1 MAKKNKKEVA
11 YKDRTIIIENLP
23 FPIVY
28 YPGFYGAFFGFAE
41 SETSPIYLCSCSK
54 CAIGNYI
61 RFRLRREPH
70 LNSSSPHTH
79 IMDCMYFPQSLVDEL
94 MQLELV
100 EEENVIQKIR
110 FEDELCHECNNVV
123 PSLKYC
129 VEMYGGVFKQNY
141 GWYINKQAYEMGVEP
156 ISDHILSDICSN
168 EILELIEYDP
178 KETMQIYQELSQVD
192 FEQANEL
199 LKKYQKQTRK
209 VWRVIENRVRLKF
222 NHKKVGDSWT
232 SETILYQIVQTLF
245 PNYTVHRHY
254 RPEYLENMEFDIF
267 IENVNLGIE
276 YQGIQHFEPVGHW
289 GGEEAFEKLLERDA
303 RKRKLARLN
312 EVNLVYFEYDQDL
325 NESIVRNKLKQF
337 LT

>member
-1 MAKKNKKEVA
+1 
-11 YKDRTIIIENLP
+11 
-23 FPIVY
+23 
-28 YPGFYGAFFGFAE
+28 
-41 SETSPIYLCSCSK
+41 
-54 CAIGNYI
+54 
-61 RFRLRREPH
+61 
-70 LNSSSPHTH
+70 
-79 IMDCMYFPQSLVDEL
+79 
-94 MQLELV
+94 
-100 EEENVIQKIR
+100 
-110 FEDELCHECNNVV
+110 
-123 PSLKYC
+123 
-129 VEMYGGVFKQNY
+129 
-141 GWYINKQAYEMGVEP
+141 MGVEP
-156 ISDHILSDICSN
+156 INNHILSDICSN

-222 NHKKVGDSWT
+222 NHKIVGDSWT

-276 YQGIQHFEPVGHW
+276 YQGIQHFEPVEHW

-303 RKRKLARLN
+303 KKRKLAKLN